1 MAGSLSREIE
11 WAPEVELGKQRDGL
25 GPCRGGGG
33 EQRDGLGP

>member
-1 MAGSLSREIE
+1 MDWDPRE
-11 WAPEVELGKQRDGL
+11 GKQRDGL